1 MKLHLARQKSDRKL
15 LAGMF
20 ASTSLG
26 FCALA
31 LGLIVDAKGMVI
43 LDDVAV
49 NEPSIEAMI
58 ADEDLDTD
66 GAAMLAMSR
75 LGYVPEGMN
84 IDAVAAEAK
93 KSEFIVASLDGL
105 SFLSAAVFEKD
116 DALFEIDGIHAL
128 PREALCQGEGGVIF
142 PCAEWIAEG
151 VDSVLMASRSFRCS
165 PSDGSD
171 KLERAATLM
180 SCEMNIGGDWF
191 DYAEWGVENGYAIA
205 RENFAGS
212 DLAADAQSA
221 PYGVWKAGWNAPGI
235 DIAPVR
241 NEFSPEEVDQVWQ
254 HMQPR

>member
-1 MKLHLARQKSDRKL
+1 MKLNLAKQKSDRKL

-31 LGLIVDAKGMVI
+31 LGLIVDSKGMVV
-43 LDDVAV
+43 LDDAAM

-93 KSEFIVASLDGL
+93 KSEFIVASLDGV

-116 DALFEIDGIHAL
+116 DTLFEIDGLHAL
-128 PREALCQGEGGVIF
+128 PSDALCQGEGGEIF
-142 PCAEWIAEG
+142 SCAEWIAEG
-151 VDSVLMASRSFRCS
+151 VDTVLMASRTFRCS
-165 PSDGSD
+165 PSDGYE
-171 KLERAATLM
+171 KLERAATLV

-191 DYAEWGVENGYAIA
+191 DYANWGVENGYAIA
-205 RENFAGS
+205 STSFSGA
-212 DLAADAQSA
+212 DLAEEALAA
-221 PYGVWKAGWNAPGI
+221 PHGVWRAGWNAPGI
-235 DIAPVR
+235 EIEPVR